1 MGIAGDVATL
11 FMVWWDRELKNRLRR
26 QNIDV
31 QLYKRYVDD
40 TNLVAKTV
48 PSANEQP
55 NDKLTMETIQKIA
68 NEINPSISVTIDF
81 PTNHVNNRMPVLDL
95 ELWIEMVEVNG
106 SMKHQIMFSHY
117 MKPMANKYL
126 INNRSA
132 LSATT
137 KNNVLVADLVRIMR
151 NVSLQCPESERQKH
165 IQHFIKRMQFSGYHQ
180 RERVK
185 VYNKA
190 KRRFEKIIEK
200 DQKGECPMYR
210 GKFWERRRREQEKIH
225 KKRTWYTKG
234 GYETVLFV
242 DATPN
247 GELAKECQKILK
259 ES

>member
-1 MGIAGDVATL
+1 M
-11 FMVWWDRELKNRLRR
+11 
-26 QNIDV
+26 
-31 QLYKRYVDD
+31 
-40 TNLVAKTV
+40 

-68 NEINPSISVTIDF
+68 NEIHPSISVTIDF

-95 ELWIEMVEVNG
+95 ELWIEMVEING
-106 SMKHQIMFSHY
+106 SMKHQNMFSHY

-151 NVSLQCPESERQKH
+151 NVSLQCQESERQKH
-165 IQHFIKRMQFSGYHQ
+165 IQHFIKRMQFSAYHQ
-180 RERVK
+180 RECVK

-200 DQKGECPMYR
+200 NQKGECPMYR
-210 GKFWERRRREQEKIH
+210 GKEES
-225 KKRTWYTKG
+225 KRK
-234 GYETVLFV
+234 
-242 DATPN
+242 
-247 GELAKECQKILK
+247 
-259 ES
+259 